1 MLPHPHPEELNLR
14 MFHWTQQPGLYNKL
28 EEIWIKFFSEL
39 YGIQDMLQSNIY
51 YKAQDFVQLLYS

>member
-1 MLPHPHPEELNLR
+1 ML
-14 MFHWTQQPGLYNKL
+14 HWTQQPGIYNKL